1 MLAGLVAELRGAL
14 GILAKRDIQLP
25 ARYLASVPGMP
36 GSPGMP
42 GPPGVPGSPGSPG
55 APDSVPGLGDD
66 CAVIADGAGYLL
78 LAAEGIWPAFLA
90 GDPWFAGYSAI
101 MVNVSDIH
109 AMGGRPLAVV
119 DVLWGTSPAS
129 LEPVCAG
136 MAAASRVYGVP
147 IVGGHTSARSPYDA
161 LAVAILGR
169 AVALLSSFAA
179 RPGDVLLAAV
189 DLRGAM
195 HQRFPFW
202 NASTDA
208 DPARLRG
215 DLELLPRLAEQG
227 LCDAAK
233 DISMGGVVGTALML
247 LETSGAGAVLD
258 VDAVPR
264 PPDVPLGRWLAAFP
278 SYGFVLSVRPE
289 RAADVIAAFAGRDL
303 ACAAIGAVDDTRRLA
318 LRRGAE
324 TEVLWD
330 LAAEP
335 LTGLGGA
342 P

>member
-1 MLAGLVAELRGAL
+1 MLAGLVSELRGAL

-25 ARYLASVPGMP
+25 ARYLASVPGAA
-36 GSPGMP
+36 GSRC
-42 GPPGVPGSPGSPG
+42 
-55 APDSVPGLGDD
+55 GLGDD

-78 LAAEGIWPAFLA
+78 LAAEGIWPVFLA
-90 GDPWFAGYSAI
+90 SDPWFAGYSAI

-119 DVLWGTSPAS
+119 DVIWGTSPEA

-169 AVALLSSFAA
+169 ADALLSSFAA

-189 DLRGAM
+189 DLRGVM
-195 HQRFPFW
+195 HARFPFW

-208 DPARLRG
+208 DPGRLRG
-215 DLELLPRLAEQG
+215 DLELLPHLAEQG

-233 DISMGGVVGTALML
+233 DVSMGGLVGTTLML
-247 LETSGAGAVLD
+247 LETSRAGAVLD
-258 VDAVPR
+258 MDAVPR
-264 PPDVPLGRWLAAFP
+264 PPDVPLARWLVAFP

-289 RAADVIAAFAGRDL
+289 RASDVIAAFAGRDI
-303 ACAAIGAVDDTRRLA
+303 ACATIGAVDDTRRLT
-318 LRRGAE
+318 LRHGAE
-324 TEVLWD
+324 TQVLWD
-330 LAAEP
+330 FAAEP
-335 LTGLGGA
+335 LTGLGGT

>member
-1 MLAGLVAELRGAL
+1 
-14 GILAKRDIQLP
+14 
-25 ARYLASVPGMP
+25 
-36 GSPGMP
+36 
-42 GPPGVPGSPGSPG
+42 
-55 APDSVPGLGDD
+55 
-66 CAVIADGAGYLL
+66 VIADGAGYLL
-78 LAAEGIWPAFLA
+78 LAAEGIWPLFLA
-90 GDPWFAGYSAI
+90 SDPWFAGYSAI

-119 DVLWGTSPAS
+119 DVIWGTSPAAI
-129 LEPVCAG
+129 EPACAG

-147 IVGGHTSARSPYDA
+147 IVGGHTSAHSPHDA
-161 LAVAILGR
+161 LAVAIIGR
-169 AVALLSSFAA
+169 SVELLSSFAA

-195 HQRFPFW
+195 HPGFSFW
-202 NASTDA
+202 NASTGA
-208 DPARLRG
+208 EPARLRG
-215 DLELLPRLAEQG
+215 DLELLPWLAEHS

-247 LETSGAGAVLD
+247 LETSRAGAVLD

-264 PPDVPLGRWLAAFP
+264 PPDVPLTRWLTAFP

-289 RAADVIAAFAGRDL
+289 RVAEVTAVFARRDI
-303 ACAAIGAVDDTRRLA
+303 ACAAIGAVNDTRRLA

-324 TEVLWD
+324 THVLWD

-335 LTGLGGA
+335 LTGLGGTV